1 MPALSLLLTNYTMG
15 SLSCGLGGYTEKNLH
30 PKRSAFW
37 QRRNI
42 YQIMP
47 RRKRLKGN
55 FG

>member
-1 MPALSLLLTNYTMG
+1 MRSKKASYIMYYIDVEHK
-15 SLSCGLGGYTEKNLH
+15 YTEKNLH